1 VTVGRK
7 AATTHKVLPYRF
19 DSAEDLASSLRRSP
33 RERFRQP
40 GPCARPWSAE
50 VARSDLPLLAAALCP
65 SDEQEAGPLKFSL
78 NDGSP
83 LKPTRGRTSVELPN
97 VPSAASRPD
106 PDQHKTA

>member
-1 VTVGRK
+1 MTVGRK
-7 AATTHKVLPYRF
+7 AGTTHKVLLYHF
-19 DSAEDLASSLRRSP
+19 DSAEDLAPSLRRS
-33 RERFRQP
+33 RGNVSGNL
-40 GPCARPWSAE
+40 GPSARPWSAE

-97 VPSAASRPD
+97 MPSSASRPD
-106 PDQHKTA
+106 PDQH